1 MTQGLELPSPMM
13 RRTAGFHAN
22 LGSIQPAEEL
32 EQLPAP
38 QLLAQNRLL
47 RRIHTVQ
54 LKNTLG
60 RVHTN
65 ADKLVHGR
73 LPCLRSHDLTLADS
87 MPWGAVHTNSNH
99 QMSDR
104 GETAP
109 NMHDRR
115 LLDRPLLRTMTAGD
129 NPATPCIP

>member
-87 MPWGAVHTNSNH
+87 MPSGAVHTTSN
-99 QMSDR
+99 QRQRFTGFRARTSW
-104 GETAP
+104 
-109 NMHDRR
+109 
-115 LLDRPLLRTMTAGD
+115 RPGMTTSREPPVMPTCDSAG
-129 NPATPCIP
+129 CG

>member
-32 EQLPAP
+32 EQLPAK
-38 QLLAQNRLL
+38 NRLL

-87 MPWGAVHTNSNH
+87 MPSGAVHTNSNH
-99 QMSDR
+99 RQRFLDS
-104 GETAP
+104 GLAAS
-109 NMHDRR
+109 RR
-115 LLDRPLLRTMTAGD
+115 PG
-129 NPATPCIP
+129 